1 MLCPRGRIDTHLEL
15 AGTSATGSFVSAKL
29 AERNTLELITIVL
42 LAAASFAATSLDNL
56 LILVGLLGGTQ
67 QRAEVASG
75 YLTGMLFVGTT
86 ATGLSVATHQLPP
99 ASLGYLGLIP
109 IGLGAWHLL
118 QLRRRP
124 QSRDRTR
131 GRVGLLPVA
140 LVTVAASGDS
150 LATFVALLS
159 DSAMPLA
166 IPILAT
172 IAACSFGWLAIA
184 RFLSRR
190 ERVVRILRRGGAYL
204 MPLLLVAIG
213 TYILLDS
220 PTDVVG

>member
-1 MLCPRGRIDTHLEL
+1 M
-15 AGTSATGSFVSAKL
+15 
-29 AERNTLELITIVL
+29 ELITITT
-42 LAAASFAATSLDNL
+42 LAAASFVATSLDNL
-56 LILVGLLGGTQ
+56 LILVGLLGDSQ

-75 YLTGMLFVGTT
+75 YLTGMLFVVT
-86 ATGLSVATHQLPP
+86 AAMGLSMATHQLP
-99 ASLGYLGLIP
+99 ADYLGYLGVIP

-118 QLRRRP
+118 ELGRRS

-131 GRVGLLPVA
+131 PGGGLVSVA

-159 DSAMPLA
+159 DSAIPLA

-172 IAACSFGWLAIA
+172 IAACSFGWLALA
-184 RFLSRR
+184 RYVSRH
-190 ERVVRILRRGGAYL
+190 ESVVRVLRRGGAYL
-204 MPLLLVAIG
+204 MPVLLVVIG